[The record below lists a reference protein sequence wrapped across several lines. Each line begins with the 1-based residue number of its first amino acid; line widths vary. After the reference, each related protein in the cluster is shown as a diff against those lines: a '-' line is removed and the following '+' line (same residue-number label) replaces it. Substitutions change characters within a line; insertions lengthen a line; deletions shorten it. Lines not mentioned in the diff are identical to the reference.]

1 MWSKFLLCVL
11 ALIIYSCTCAAIDNK
26 KPEEP
31 RVAYTLAEPA
41 YSDSESGDSEEPSD
55 LESGFGSG
63 SESAYSDSESGDSEE
78 PSDLESGSGEQES
91 GSGSGSEPAYS
102 DSESGDSEEPS
113 DLESGSREQ
122 ESGSGSGSEPAYSD
136 SESGDSEEPSDLES
150 GSGEQESGS
159 GSGSEPAYS
168 DSESG
173 DSEEPSDL
181 ESGSGEQES
190 GSGSGSEP
198 AYSDSESGDS
208 EELSDL
214 ESGSGEQES
223 GAIDKQEESKTKYR
237 HPLGWVKHSR
247 NGNTVFVDASN
258 VRELFKLISSQSSSD
273 DCFSSQGTD
282 ITSDGPIY
290 SINQAKRRKQSSYV
304 TECDEPN
311 TPRQVINVSDYP
323 EYAIGRLDNG
333 CTAFL
338 VGPYHALTLAHCV
351 FNRFWRQKWKRY
363 NGGRIPVYRQ
373 RTDKV
378 HLNQGWK
385 ETIDFLRGRN
395 EQQYLQR
402 MKWEEVYIPQTYFSQ
417 GEIHD
422 WSRSW
427 AVIVFNKAH
436 SSPVWLP
443 FSFCSEKLA
452 SAVTAYGYFNRLRR
466 SWRSDSTRM
475 DFVDCTVRSVLS
487 CGLQGLYDGYGG
499 PLVINGRSIDNTKM
513 APVVGINGRRN
524 SYSRDPAIFINPEM
538 FWSICSLLSRNGYEP
553 GCGKWKN

>member
-1 MWSKFLLCVL
+1 MCSKFLLCVL

-55 LESGFGSG
+55 LESGSGEQESGSGSG
-63 SESAYSDSESGDSEE
+63 SEPAYSDLESGDSEE

-102 DSESGDSEEPS
+102 D
-113 DLESGSREQ
+113 L
-122 ESGSGSGSEPAYSD
+122 
-136 SESGDSEEPSDLES
+136 ESGDSEEPSDLES

-159 GSGSEPAYS
+159 GSGS
-168 DSESG
+168 
-173 DSEEPSDL
+173 
-181 ESGSGEQES
+181 
-190 GSGSGSEP
+190 
-198 AYSDSESGDS
+198 
-208 EELSDL
+208 
-214 ESGSGEQES
+214 
-223 GAIDKQEESKTKYR
+223 GAIDKQEESKTKHR

-247 NGNTVFVDASN
+247 NGNTVFVDALN

-304 TECDEPN
+304 TEYDEPN

-373 RTDKV
+373 RTDEV
-378 HLNQGWK
+378 YLNQGWK

-402 MKWEEVYIPQTYFSQ
+402 MEWEEVYIPQTYFSQ
-417 GEIHD
+417 SEIDD

-427 AVIVFNKAH
+427 AVIVFNEAH
-436 SSPVWLP
+436 SSPVWIP

-452 SAVTAYGYFNRLRR
+452 SAVTAYGYFNRLQR

-475 DFVDCTVRSVLS
+475 DFVDCTVGSVLS